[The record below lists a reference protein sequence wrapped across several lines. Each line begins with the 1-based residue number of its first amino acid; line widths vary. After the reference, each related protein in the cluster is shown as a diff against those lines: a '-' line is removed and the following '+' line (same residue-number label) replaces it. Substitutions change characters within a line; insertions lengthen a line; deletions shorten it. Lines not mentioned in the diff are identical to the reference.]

1 MQGVTRVRSPAPKIE
16 RRLCSMSSGWFGEE
30 SSVGVARPQ
39 KGSATIQSPGSWM
52 PLLQKHFR
60 ANHPNLSKEKRGL
73 AVTHFLS
80 KNLPL
85 LCTACLVACSA
96 TSTSSPPAAV
106 PVDEPA
112 PSDPVEA
119 EPPPAAVAEEQ
130 PKKSEFE
137 MPSVDFS
144 EREDGV
150 SGWMKAAGIQDS
162 SPKALSDLAGFA
174 PPSELVCDSLVPVG
188 KPFEK
193 AALCSRQLQ
202 HGLWELETFFLLVT
216 PENGKLRVLWQTSS
230 AASLIDRNDNSEKP
244 FVQLDVSLQDD
255 GQALFVQETEDYPC
269 ENVRVRLNAA
279 RAEADSE
286 EKAALANIDRMASS
300 LCRARGRY
308 AWRNNTFVRVGP
320 MR

>member
-1 MQGVTRVRSPAPKIE
+1 
-16 RRLCSMSSGWFGEE
+16 MS
-30 SSVGVARPQ
+30 
-39 KGSATIQSPGSWM
+39 
-52 PLLQKHFR
+52 
-60 ANHPNLSKEKRGL
+60 
-73 AVTHFLS
+73 HFLF
-80 KNLPL
+80 NLPL
-85 LCTACLVACSA
+85 LCAACLFACSA
-96 TSTSSPPAAV
+96 GPGSPGSTTPA
-106 PVDEPA
+106 DEPA
-112 PSDPVEA
+112 PSDPA
-119 EPPPAAVAEEQ
+119 EVDPPPAPEAPTVESKEQ
-130 PKKSEFE
+130 PEKSEFE

-150 SGWMKAAGIQDS
+150 SGWFKAAGIQDS
-162 SPKALSDLAGFA
+162 SPKALSELAGFA
-174 PPSELVCDSLVPVG
+174 PSSELACDSLVPVG

-193 AALCSRQLQ
+193 AALCSRQVQ

-269 ENVRVRLNAA
+269 ENVRARLNAA
-279 RAEADSE
+279 RAEADPE